1 MLIRKETPKDYE
13 DIYKIV
19 KKAFA
24 SAEHADGNEQDLV
37 NALRTSKAY
46 IPDLS
51 LVADADGKVV
61 GHIMFTKAEVAGN
74 TVLVLA
80 PLSVLPAYQ
89 RKGIGKALIMEG
101 HKIAERLG
109 YPYSVVL
116 GSETYYSKLGY
127 VQAAAFG
134 IHPPIEVPRE
144 NFMAYQLNDNA
155 SNINGILRYAK
166 EFGID

>member
-51 LVADADGKVV
+51 LVADADGKIV
-61 GHIMFTKAEVAGN
+61 
-74 TVLVLA
+74 
-80 PLSVLPAYQ
+80 
-89 RKGIGKALIMEG
+89 G
-101 HKIAERLG
+101 HKIGLCAGGGIWNTSAHRS
-109 YPYSVVL
+109 P
-116 GSETYYSKLGY
+116 TRKLYGLS
-127 VQAAAFG
+127 
-134 IHPPIEVPRE
+134 IE
-144 NFMAYQLNDNA
+144 
-155 SNINGILRYAK
+155 
-166 EFGID
+166 